1 MLHTTSYLLLTIPML
16 TYDLINKNK
25 RESWILIFSFLVII
39 SLLGFVFSQAYNTPE
54 ILYFAVGFSVF
65 SSLISY
71 YFSDSIT
78 LALSQAKQ
86 IDRQSNQE
94 LYRIV
99 ENLCIAAGL
108 PTPRIYIIEDT
119 APNAFAT
126 GRDPQ
131 HAVVCVTTGILQK
144 LEKSELEGVIAH
156 ELSHIGNY
164 DIRVMT
170 LVVVLVGTITLLADW
185 FLRASFFG
193 GRKKSNS
200 EGGGQLQAILVIA
213 GIILAI
219 LSPIIATL
227 IKLAVSRQRE
237 YLADA
242 SGALLTRYPEGL
254 ARALEKISTDRE
266 PLEAANKATAHLY
279 IVNPFHE
286 DSVMNADS
294 KKQSGQGWFAKMFN
308 THPPIQDRVKRL
320 REMNL

>member
-1 MLHTTSYLLLTIPML
+1 ML
-16 TYDLINKNK
+16 TYDLISKNK
-25 RESWILIFSFLVII
+25 RESWILIFSFLIVI
-39 SLLGFVFSQAYNTPE
+39 SLLGFVFAQVYKDSA

-65 SSLISY
+65 SALISY

-78 LALSQAKQ
+78 LALSHAQE
-86 IDRQSNQE
+86 IDRNANPE

-99 ENLCIAAGL
+99 ENLCITAGL
-108 PTPRIYIIEDT
+108 PTPKIYIIDDS

-144 LEKSELEGVIAH
+144 LEKRELEGVISH

-170 LVVVLVGTITLLADW
+170 LVVVLVGTITLLADF
-185 FLRASFFG
+185 FLRARWLG
-193 GRKKSNS
+193 GKRSNDSNS
-200 EGGGQLQAILVIA
+200 GNLGQWLFII
-213 GIILAI
+213 GIILAL

-254 ARALEKISTDRE
+254 ARALEKIDRDQE
-266 PLEAANKATAHLY
+266 PLEVANKATAHLY

-286 DSVMNADS
+286 DRGPSDALGATS
-294 KKQSGQGWFAKMFN
+294 SAHGGRSWFAGMFN
-308 THPPIQDRVKRL
+308 THPPIADRVKRL
-320 REMNL
+320 RGMNL

>member
-1 MLHTTSYLLLTIPML
+1 MPTTYQ
-16 TYDLINKNK
+16 LISKNK
-25 RESWILIFSFLVII
+25 TESWILIFSFLVVI
-39 SLLGFVFSQAYNTPE
+39 SLLGFVFAQVYQNSA
-54 ILYFAVGFSVF
+54 ILYLAVGFSVF
-65 SSLISY
+65 SALISY

-78 LALSQAKQ
+78 LAISRAQEV
-86 IDRQSNQE
+86 DRAANQQ
-94 LYRIV
+94 LYNIV

-108 PTPRIYIIEDT
+108 PTPKIYIIDDT

-126 GRDPQ
+126 GRDPK

-144 LEKSELEGVIAH
+144 LEKTELEGVIAH

-185 FLRASFFG
+185 FLRASFWG
-193 GRKKSNS
+193 GRRKSSNS
-200 EGGGQLQAILVIA
+200 EGGQIA
-213 GIILAI
+213 GIIAIAGLILAI

-254 ARALEKISTDRE
+254 ARALEKIDKDRE
-266 PLEAANKATAHLY
+266 PLEAANKATAHMY

-286 DSVMNADS
+286 DRGPSDALGATS
-294 KKQSGQGWFAKMFN
+294 SSHGGRSWFASMFN
-308 THPPIQDRVKRL
+308 THPPIAERIKRL

>member
-1 MLHTTSYLLLTIPML
+1 ML

-25 RESWILIFSFLVII
+25 RESWILIFSFLIVIT
-39 SLLGFVFSQAYNTPE
+39 LLGFVFSQVYQNSA

-65 SSLISY
+65 SALISY
-71 YFSDSIT
+71 YFSDTIT
-78 LALSQAKQ
+78 LALSKAQEV
-86 IDRQSNQE
+86 DRNFNQE

-99 ENLCIAAGL
+99 ENLCISAGL
-108 PTPRIYIIEDT
+108 PTPRIYIINDT

-126 GRDPQ
+126 GRDPR

-144 LEKSELEGVIAH
+144 LEKTELEGVIAH

-170 LVVVLVGTITLLADW
+170 LVVVLVGTVTLLADW
-185 FLRASFFG
+185 FLRFSFFG
-193 GRKKSNS
+193 GRRKGNNN
-200 EGGGQLQAILVIA
+200 GDGNIGQILFVV
-213 GIILAI
+213 GILLAI
-219 LSPIIATL
+219 LSPVIATL

-254 ARALEKISTDRE
+254 ARALEKISKDTE

-279 IVNPFHE
+279 IVNPLKDDGHG
-286 DSVMNADS
+286 SRS
-294 KKQSGQGWFAKMFN
+294 WFAGLFN
-308 THPPIQDRVKRL
+308 THPPIEDRVARL
-320 REMNL
+320 RQMNL

>member
-1 MLHTTSYLLLTIPML
+1 ML
-16 TYDLINKNK
+16 TYDHISKNK
-25 RESWILIFSFLVII
+25 TESWLLIFSFLVII
-39 SLLGFVFSQAYNTPE
+39 TALGFIFSQAYQTPE
-54 ILYFAVGFSVF
+54 ILYVAVGFSVF

-78 LALSQAKQ
+78 LALSQAKEV
-86 IDRQSNQE
+86 DRQSNPD
-94 LYRIV
+94 LYRLV

-126 GRDPQ
+126 GRDPK
-131 HAVVCVTTGILQK
+131 HAVVCFTTGILQK
-144 LEKSELEGVIAH
+144 LEKTELEGVIAH

-170 LVVVLVGTITLLADW
+170 LVVVLVGTVTLLADW
-185 FLRASFFG
+185 MLRASLFG
-193 GRKKSNS
+193 GRRKSNNN
-200 EGGGQLQAILVIA
+200 GGGQLQIILIVI
-213 GIILAI
+213 GILLAI

-227 IKLAVSRQRE
+227 IKLAVSRKRE
-237 YLADA
+237 FLADA

-254 ARALEKISTDRE
+254 ARALEKISKDTE
-266 PLEAANKATAHLY
+266 PLEAANKATAHMY

-286 DSVMNADS
+286 DTGLS
-294 KKQSGQGWFAKMFN
+294 QSLGATSAGGRSWFAKMFN
-308 THPPIQDRVKRL
+308 THPPVEERIQKL

>member
-1 MLHTTSYLLLTIPML
+1 ML
-16 TYDLINKNK
+16 TYDLIAKNK
-25 RESWILIFSFLVII
+25 RESWLLIFIFLIVII
-39 SLLGFVFSQAYNTPE
+39 ALGYLFSLRFNNPG
-54 ILYFAVGFSVF
+54 ILYFAVIFSSV

-78 LALSQAKQ
+78 LALSGAQEV
-86 IDRQSNQE
+86 DRNTNQE

-108 PTPRIYIIEDT
+108 PTPRIYIIDDT

-126 GRDPQ
+126 GRDPK
-131 HAVVCVTTGILQK
+131 HAVVCVTTGILAK
-144 LEKSELEGVIAH
+144 LSKTELEGVIAH

-193 GRKKSNS
+193 GRKSNS
-200 EGGGQLQAILVIA
+200 REGGNQLQMFLMIA
-213 GIILAI
+213 GILLAI

-227 IKLAVSRQRE
+227 IKLAVSRKRE

-254 ARALEKISTDRE
+254 ARALEKIDKDQE

-286 DSVMNADS
+286 DRDPSDALGTTS
-294 KKQSGQGWFAKMFN
+294 SAHGGKSWFASMFN
-308 THPPIQDRVKRL
+308 THPPIADRVKRL

>member
-1 MLHTTSYLLLTIPML
+1 ML
-16 TYDLINKNK
+16 TYQYIGKNK
-25 RESWILIFSFLVII
+25 RESWVLIFLFLII
-39 SLLGFVFSQAYNTPE
+39 ITALGFVFAQAYDNPG
-54 ILYFAVGFSVF
+54 ILIVAVLF
-65 SSLISY
+65 SSVSALISY

-78 LALSQAKQ
+78 LALSQAKLV
-86 IDRQSNQE
+86 DRNTNQQ
-94 LYRIV
+94 LYNIV

-108 PTPRIYIIEDT
+108 PTPRIYIIDDT

-126 GRDPQ
+126 GRDPE

-144 LEKSELEGVIAH
+144 LDKAELEGVIAH

-185 FLRASFFG
+185 FLRFSFFG
-193 GRKKSNS
+193 GRGRSSSKDAD
-200 EGGGQLQAILVIA
+200 QLKIFFMVV
-213 GIILAI
+213 GIVLAL
-219 LSPIIATL
+219 LSPIIAML
-227 IKLAVSRQRE
+227 IQLAVSRERE

-254 ARALEKISTDRE
+254 AKALEKIDKDQE

-279 IVNPFHE
+279 IVNPLKEHQGQS
-286 DSVMNADS
+286 SV
-294 KKQSGQGWFAKMFN
+294 GWFAKMFN
-308 THPPIQDRVKRL
+308 THPPIADRVKRL

>member
-1 MLHTTSYLLLTIPML
+1 
-16 TYDLINKNK
+16 
-25 RESWILIFSFLVII
+25 
-39 SLLGFVFSQAYNTPE
+39 
-54 ILYFAVGFSVF
+54 LYFAVGFSIF

-78 LALSQAKQ
+78 LALSQAKEV
-86 IDRQSNQE
+86 DRQGNPE
-94 LYRIV
+94 LYRLV

-108 PTPRIYIIEDT
+108 PTPKIYIIDDT

-126 GRDPQ
+126 GRDPE
-131 HAVVCVTTGILQK
+131 HAIVCFTTGILQK
-144 LEKSELEGVIAH
+144 LEKTELEGVVAH

-170 LVVVLVGTITLLADW
+170 LVVVLVGVVTLLADW
-185 FLRASFFG
+185 MLRASFFG

-200 EGGGQLQAILVIA
+200 EGGGQLQAILIIV

-227 IKLAVSRQRE
+227 IKLAVSRKRE
-237 YLADA
+237 FLADA

-286 DSVMNADS
+286 DTALKANAPAGDG
-294 KKQSGQGWFAKMFN
+294 QSWFSSLFN
-308 THPPIQDRVKRL
+308 THPPIEERVKRL